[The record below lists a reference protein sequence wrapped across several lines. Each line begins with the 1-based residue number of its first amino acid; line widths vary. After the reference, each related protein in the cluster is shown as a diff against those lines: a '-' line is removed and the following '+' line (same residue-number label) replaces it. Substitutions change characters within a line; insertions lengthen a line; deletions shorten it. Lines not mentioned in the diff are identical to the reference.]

1 MSALMKSVLLFA
13 LNLLDAQLTII
24 WVRSGVAAEGNGLM
38 ARLLEA
44 GNAPFFLTKLLVGAG
59 VAYLLYR
66 FSSLPVARRGMRLVL
81 GLYLALMLVHA
92 ATGLSAL
99 HQVGSGALVASVA
112 RLPQTLL
119 AILS

>member
-1 MSALMKSVLLFA
+1 MSALTKSLLLFA

-24 WVRSGVAAEGNGLM
+24 WVRSGVATEGNGLM
-38 ARLLEA
+38 ARVLEA
-44 GNAPFFLTKLLVGAG
+44 GNAPFFLTKLFIGAS

-66 FSSLPVARRGMRLVL
+66 FSSLAVARRGMRLVL
-81 GLYLALMLVHA
+81 GFYLALMLVHA

-99 HQVGSGALVASVA
+99 HQVGSGALVAYVA

-119 AILS
+119 AIFF

>member
-1 MSALMKSVLLFA
+1 MSALTKSLLLFA

-24 WVRSGVAAEGNGLM
+24 WVRSGVATEGNGLM
-38 ARLLEA
+38 ARLLEV
-44 GNAPFFLTKLLVGAG
+44 GNAPFFLTKLLIGAS

-66 FSSLPVARRGMRLVL
+66 FSSLAVARRGMRLVL
-81 GLYLALMLVHA
+81 GFYLALMLVHA

-99 HQVGSGALVASVA
+99 HQFGSGALVAYVA
-112 RLPQTLL
+112 RLPHALL

>member
-1 MSALMKSVLLFA
+1 MSTLTKSLLLFA

-24 WVRSGVAAEGNGLM
+24 WVRSGVATEGNGLM
-38 ARLLEA
+38 ARVLEA
-44 GNAPFFLTKLLVGAG
+44 GNAPFFLTKFVIGAS

-66 FSSLPVARRGMRLVL
+66 FSSLTVARRGMRLVL
-81 GLYLALMLVHA
+81 GFYLALMLVHA

-99 HQVGSGALVASVA
+99 HQFGSGALVAYVA